1 MKDLLEIRWV
11 GRGGQG
17 AVTAAKMFAESA
29 LLEGKFIQAF
39 PEFGPERMGAPVKS
53 FTRVSTKPITLH
65 CQVANPDIS
74 VLLDSTLIGVVDITE
89 GVGKNG
95 IIVINTK
102 ESPSY
107 MRQKIGLEKDKKI
120 YTVDASGIS
129 VKTVGRNIPNMPML
143 ASVVKVSG
151 VLKLDSVIRSFQHD
165 YAQKFKAEI
174 VEANRSAMRMAYD
187 QTKSEDNAART

>member
-39 PEFGPERMGAPVKS
+39 PDFGPERMGAPVRS
-53 FTRVSTKPITLH
+53 FTRVSTKPLTLH
-65 CQVANPDIS
+65 CQVANPDVS
-74 VLLDSTLIGVVDITE
+74 VLLDPTLIGVVDIAE
-89 GVGKNG
+89 GVEKNG
-95 IIVINTK
+95 MIVINTK
-102 ESPSY
+102 ESPSS

-120 YTVDASGIS
+120 YTVDATGIS
-129 VKTVGRNIPNMPML
+129 IKALGRNIPNMPML
-143 ASVVKVSG
+143 AAAVKVTG
-151 VLKLDSVIRSFQHD
+151 VLKLESVIRSFQQE

-174 VEANRSAMRMAYD
+174 IEANISAMRMAYD
-187 QTKSEDNAART
+187 QTKSE

>member
-39 PEFGPERMGAPVKS
+39 PDFGPERMGAPVRS
-53 FTRVSTKPITLH
+53 FTRVSTKPLTLH
-65 CQVANPDIS
+65 CQVANPDVS
-74 VLLDSTLIGVVDITE
+74 VLLDPTLIGVVDIAE
-89 GVGKNG
+89 GVEKNG
-95 IIVINTK
+95 MIVINTK
-102 ESPSY
+102 ESPSS

-120 YTVDASGIS
+120 YTVDATGIS
-129 VKTVGRNIPNMPML
+129 IKALGRNIPNMPML
-143 ASVVKVSG
+143 AAAVKVTG
-151 VLKLDSVIRSFQHD
+151 VLKLDSVIRNFKQE

-174 VEANRSAMRMAYD
+174 IDANISAMRMAYD
-187 QTKSEDNAART
+187 ETKSEDNTK